1 MRRSLVAPALMV
13 LVLAIVGALVAP
25 GSGAGAAAAADDDPG
40 KVLVVAMPRLT
51 WELVDEYQPPT
62 LMHLY
67 EQSAVASL
75 SVRTTGAATSP
86 GEAYLSLSA
95 GNRATSDRGVDG
107 VAVQRDEVLEEG
119 TPDEIYERRTGVA
132 PTGEVLQLGFPILDK
147 RNEALLY
154 GTEVGAL
161 GEALESAQRSAATI
175 GNADTDTIEGQD
187 RRWVALMGMDRD
199 GQIAR
204 GTVSDE
210 LLVVDQTAP
219 FGIRTDAEVL
229 TAAFRSAWAESD
241 LVIVEMSDLDRAER
255 FRVEST
261 EEQGDRL
268 FGEALAEADAMLAS
282 MLEDVHL
289 EEDLVIVL
297 GPTSPLSDEQL
308 TVFAMAGRGVEPGL
322 AESNSTRRPGYV
334 QLTDVAPTILD
345 FFGVEVPS
353 AMIDARIF
361 SSGGGTPDQTE
372 LDEMIATNQKASY
385 RDAATGPITVAYIVF
400 VTVVMI
406 LAMACLARLEMLRGL
421 VSFLALM
428 VLAFPTCTYLSG
440 LFRYDALAV
449 DVYGAVLFAA
459 SAALAA
465 LAWWVGR
472 SDPMGPPVVLGL
484 AMVGMFLFD
493 LALGA
498 ELQMNTVFG
507 YSPIVAGRFAG
518 LGNQAFALLCI
529 SALLSA
535 TGGVAWWRR
544 WHAYTDTQLPS
555 WLVSSLVAYF
565 GLLVLFIGFPSLGSD
580 VGGVLASVPAFAVAG
595 FMLTGRRVAVRTFIL
610 ILVATCAVLAV
621 FALVDL
627 AQPAESRTHL
637 GRFVATVFE
646 GDAGMVLERKLSTNI
661 RILVSS
667 VWTLIVPG
675 ALAFIAYLTWRPGR
689 TLRALRRRYPGYG
702 AFGVSSLVAGL
713 LGMALNDSGVAVPA
727 MMLAVGLAYTAYLAV
742 RLERETASVDSPEVV
757 IAPAMDDGD
766 RGNSEVVRT

>member
-1 MRRSLVAPALMV
+1 MLAV
-13 LVLAIVGALVAP
+13 LVLVSVQAAVLASP
-25 GSGAGAAAAADDDPG
+25 RSEAGAAAGDGPA
-40 KVLVVAMPRLT
+40 KVLVVTMPHLT
-51 WELVDEYQPPT
+51 WELVEEFRPPT
-62 LMHLY
+62 FLRLY

-75 SVRTTGAATSP
+75 SVRTTGQVTSP
-86 GEAYLSLSA
+86 GEAYLSLGA
-95 GNRATSDRGVDG
+95 GNRAITDRDVDG
-107 VAVQRDEVLEEG
+107 QAVQRGEVLEEG
-119 TPDEIYERRTGVA
+119 TPDEIYERRTGVT

-175 GNADTDTIEGQD
+175 GNADTDTIDAQD

-199 GQIAR
+199 GQIAA

-210 LLVVDQTAP
+210 LLVDDQTAP
-219 FGIRTDAEVL
+219 FGIRTDSDAL
-229 TAAFRSAWAESD
+229 TTAFRSSWAGND

-255 FRVEST
+255 FRGEST

-268 FGEALAEADAMLAS
+268 FGEALAEADASLAS
-282 MLEDVHL
+282 MLEEVDL
-289 EEDLVIVL
+289 ERDLVMVL
-297 GPTSPLSDEQL
+297 GPTSPVADEQL
-308 TVFAMAGRGVEPGL
+308 TVFAMAGPGVEPGL

-334 QLTDVAPTILD
+334 QLTDIAPTILD
-345 FFGVEVPS
+345 FFGIEVPS
-353 AMIDARIF
+353 AMFDARIF
-361 SSGGGTPDQTE
+361 STGGGPPGSTQLDQ
-372 LDEMIATNQKASY
+372 MIAANEKATY
-385 RDAATGPITVAYIVF
+385 RDSATGPITVAYIVF
-400 VTVVMI
+400 VTLVMV
-406 LAMACLARLEMLRGL
+406 LAMACLARLEMLRGP
-421 VSFLALM
+421 VRFLALM

-449 DVYGAVLFAA
+449 DVYGVVLFLA
-459 SAALAA
+459 SAALASM
-465 LAWWVGR
+465 AWWLGR

-484 AMVGMFLFD
+484 MLVGLFLLD

-529 SALLSA
+529 STLLSA

-544 WHAYTDTQLPS
+544 RSSYSDDRLPN
-555 WLVSSLVAYF
+555 WLLSSLIAYF
-565 GLLVLFIGFPSLGSD
+565 GLVVVFIGFPSLGSD
-580 VGGVLASVPAFAVAG
+580 VGGVLASVPAFTVAG
-595 FMLTGRRVAVRTFIL
+595 FMLTGKRVAVRTFVL
-610 ILVATCAVLAV
+610 ILVATVAVLAV
-621 FALVDL
+621 FAVIDL

-646 GDAGMVLERKLSTNI
+646 GDAGMVLERKLSTNY

-675 ALAFIAYLTWRPGR
+675 ALAFIAYLTWRPSR
-689 TLRALRRRYPGYG
+689 TLRVLRRRYPGYG

-727 MMLAVGLAYTAYLAV
+727 MMLAVGLGYTAYLAV
-742 RLERETASVDSPEVV
+742 RVEPESALLDPPEPLL
-757 IAPAMDDGD
+757 APATMDDDGGG
-766 RGNSEVVRT
+766 RGSSEAVRT